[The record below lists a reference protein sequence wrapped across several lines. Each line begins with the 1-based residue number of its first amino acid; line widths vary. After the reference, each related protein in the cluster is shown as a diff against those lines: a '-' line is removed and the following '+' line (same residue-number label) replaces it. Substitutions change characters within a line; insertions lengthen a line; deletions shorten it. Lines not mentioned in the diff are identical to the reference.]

1 MGSTT
6 NPNSDASPDGCV
18 TNSRSVLTIAFQF
31 PYEAHLQDG
40 VAAMARQYVRGV
52 VSAVQ
57 RVSIAL
63 TPSHPGSGRLV
74 GGGQRLLPGSPQAG
88 TLARWICHSY
98 K

>member
-1 MGSTT
+1 MGST
-6 NPNSDASPDGCV
+6 NPNSDASADGCA

-31 PYEAHLQDG
+31 PSEAHLQES
-40 VAAMARQYVRGV
+40 VAAMACQYVRGV

-74 GGGQRLLPGSPQAG
+74 GGQRVLPGSPQAG